1 MEVAEEPTKAAI
13 PDYDD
18 QDQIEASSGG
28 EGWHPDLPRVEF
40 AALNGKAISVLEVD
54 FRDSTFD
61 TPEEGKAPKQYA
73 LIRFAC
79 NDVQVPGTDDED
91 KPVKVQPGEEATTS
105 CGGVRVVEQLKKRA
119 GDFPVRCEI
128 GKVKTTRG
136 YDMWEL
142 KPVSA

>member
-1 MEVAEEPTKAAI
+1 MADESVKAAI
-13 PDYDD
+13 PNYDD

-40 AALNGKAISVLEVD
+40 AALNGKAISILEVD

-73 LIRFAC
+73 LIRFAV

-91 KPVKVQPGEEATTS
+91 KEVKVLPGEEATTS
-105 CGGVRVVEQLKKRA
+105 CGGVRVVEQLKKRQ
-119 GDFPVRCEI
+119 GEFPVRCSVGRI
-128 GKVKTTRG
+128 KTKRG
-136 YDMWEL
+136 YFMWEL
-142 KPVSA
+142 TPVSA